1 MALPYTPR
9 PLPPGAL
16 ARPIAHRGLHAL
28 ANGVVENTKSAFAAA
43 IAGGFGI
50 ECDIQA
56 SADGEAMVFHDFM
69 LDRLTTAT
77 GRTDSLSADALKRL
91 PFKAGADGMGTLTD
105 LFEQTAGKVLLV
117 VEVKSR
123 FDGDNR
129 IAGRIAGLARGYTGP
144 LVFKSFDPEKMIA
157 LREAGVTQPIGIV
170 GESDY
175 EHPEYALLSAEQK
188 RGLANLLHIPRS
200 QPDFIS
206 WNHKDLPSAG
216 PFLCRSM
223 LSLPVMSWT
232 VKSAGAAAKVAPH
245 IDQIVFES
253 FLPA

>member
-1 MALPYTPR
+1 MALPYTPK
-9 PLPPGAL
+9 PLPPGGL

-28 ANGVVENTKSAFAAA
+28 ANGIVENTKSAFAAA
-43 IAGGFGI
+43 ISGGFGI

-56 SADGEAMVFHDFM
+56 SANGEAMVFHDF
-69 LDRLTTAT
+69 LLNRLTTAE
-77 GRTDSLSADALKRL
+77 GRTDSLTAEALKRL
-91 PFKAGADGMGTLTD
+91 TFKTGSDGMGTLSE
-105 LFEQTAGKVLLV
+105 LFDQTAGKVLLV

-129 IAGRIAGLARGYTGP
+129 IAGRIAELAKGYAGP

-175 EHPEYALLSAEQK
+175 EHPEYALLFAEQK
-188 RGLANLLHIPRS
+188 RSLANLLHIPRS

-223 LSLPVMSWT
+223 LDLPVMSWT
-232 VKSAGAAAKVAPH
+232 IRSAEAAAKVAPH
-245 IDQIVFES
+245 IDQIVFEG